1 MASIL
6 RYEPFGLLNTR
17 PTFDRFFDRLFEDA
31 FNVARETA
39 APRGV
44 TANLYETDEA
54 YWVELPLPG
63 VKPDDLE
70 VTVHENLLTISAK
83 RTWEAPEKA
92 TVIWQ
97 GFGGGEWKQSF
108 TLPGEV
114 NAEKVE
120 AGMDYGV
127 LRLQLAKAEH
137 TRPRTI
143 RVNATSGATSG
154 AMGSAP
160 APQQIEGEVKS
171 AEVKS
176 EAPKAKS
183 K

>member
-1 MASIL
+1 M
-6 RYEPFGLLNTR
+6 
-17 PTFDRFFDRLFEDA
+17 
-31 FNVARETA
+31 ARETTA

-44 TANLYETDEA
+44 AANLYETEEA

-63 VKPDDLE
+63 VKPEDLE
-70 VTVHENLLTISAK
+70 VTVHENLLTITAK

-92 TVIWQ
+92 QIIWQ

-114 NAEKVE
+114 NADRVE
-120 AGMDYGV
+120 AVMDYGV

-137 TRPRTI
+137 VRPRTI
-143 RVNATSGATSG
+143 RVNAASG
-154 AMGSAP
+154 AMGGTP
-160 APQQIEGEVKS
+160 APQQIE
-171 AEVKS
+171 AQVKS
-176 EAPKAKS
+176 ESPKAKS